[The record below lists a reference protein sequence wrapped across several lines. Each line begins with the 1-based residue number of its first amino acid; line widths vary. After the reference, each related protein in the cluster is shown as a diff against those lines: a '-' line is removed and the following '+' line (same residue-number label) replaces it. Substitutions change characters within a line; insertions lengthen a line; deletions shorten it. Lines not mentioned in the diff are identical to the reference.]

1 MNALAK
7 YDVLTDHADR
17 ERFLMNFEDH
27 GGGTGKD
34 ALKFV
39 SKFQK
44 SLEFNDTTTLG
55 QVEDYFTVGEILTL
69 NGSALSN
76 FKKVSDA
83 VSDVMYLVKKNSDD
97 NGWTEEDHPPQID
110 DVKPEYSR
118 YWYVKG
124 KRQGDFLESNT
135 E

>member
-55 QVEDYFTVGEILTL
+55 QVEDFFRG
-69 NGSALSN
+69 
-76 FKKVSDA
+76 
-83 VSDVMYLVKKNSDD
+83 
-97 NGWTEEDHPPQID
+97 
-110 DVKPEYSR
+110 
-118 YWYVKG
+118 
-124 KRQGDFLESNT
+124 
-135 E
+135 

>member
-1 MNALAK
+1 MPEGRHVDTYLDIYIHIMQTPEEKEEAERALAK
-7 YDVLTDHADR
+7 YDVLTDYADR
-17 ERFLMNFEDH
+17 QRFLKSFEEH

-39 SKFQK
+39 SSFKK

-55 QVEDYFTVGEILTL
+55 QVEDYYTVGEILTF

-83 VSDVMYLVKKNSDD
+83 VSDALPVS
-97 NGWTEEDHPPQID
+97 GEEEH
-110 DVKPEYSR
+110 
-118 YWYVKG
+118 G
-124 KRQGDFLESNT
+124 
-135 E
+135 